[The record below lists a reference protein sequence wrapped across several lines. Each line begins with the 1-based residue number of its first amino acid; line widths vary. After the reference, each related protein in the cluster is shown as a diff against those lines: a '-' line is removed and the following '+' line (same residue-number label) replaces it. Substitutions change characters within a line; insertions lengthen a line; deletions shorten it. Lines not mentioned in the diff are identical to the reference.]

1 MRSLESCVGT
11 TRAAFVAV
19 VLAVSFLFAGSAA
32 NSAIKDAVGIELNKL
47 SDAGSGCQAYFLF
60 DNQGADSYRK
70 LKIDLVVLN
79 SDAVFERWFVLNA
92 APLEAKKRTM
102 KMYEFS
108 QLSCDEI
115 GSFLINGVVE
125 CQQGKRSKKDCGKRL
140 VPSSRVDVELMK

>member
-1 MRSLESCVGT
+1 MGSLASCVSTARFALGPAILAFGILVAGG
-11 TRAAFVAV
+11 AAH
-19 VLAVSFLFAGSAA
+19 SAA
-32 NSAIKDAVGIELNKL
+32 KDAVNIELNKL
-47 SDAGSGCQAYFLF
+47 SDAGGGCQAYFLF
-60 DNQGADSYRK
+60 DNQGADGYGK

-125 CQQGKRSKKDCGKRL
+125 CQQGRRSKKDCGRRL
-140 VPSSRVDVELMK
+140 VPSSRVGVELVK

>member
-1 MRSLESCVGT
+1 MLGPTFSLGT
-11 TRAAFVAV
+11 GHSVLVAMALAASVLAAGGNARAA
-19 VLAVSFLFAGSAA
+19 
-32 NSAIKDAVGIELNKL
+32 IKGAVGIELNKL
-47 SDAGSGCQAYFLF
+47 NDAGGGCQAYFLF
-60 DNQGADSYRK
+60 DNQGTDGFGK

-140 VPSSRVDVELMK
+140 VPSSRVDVELIK

>member
-1 MRSLESCVGT
+1 MRSLASCVGT
-11 TRAAFVAV
+11 AHAAIVAA
-19 VLAVSFLFAGSAA
+19 VLAVGFLFASSAA

-47 SDAGSGCQAYFLF
+47 SDAGGGCQAYFLF
-60 DNQGADSYRK
+60 DNQGTDGYGK

-140 VPSSRVDVELMK
+140 VPSSRVDVELIK

>member
-1 MRSLESCVGT
+1 MRSLASCVGSA
-11 TRAAFVAV
+11 RAAFVAA
-19 VLAVSFLFAGSAA
+19 VLAVGVLVAGGAA

-47 SDAGSGCQAYFLF
+47 SDSGGRCQAYFLF
-60 DNQGADSYRK
+60 DNQGTAGYGK

-140 VPSSRVDVELMK
+140 VPSSRVDVELIK